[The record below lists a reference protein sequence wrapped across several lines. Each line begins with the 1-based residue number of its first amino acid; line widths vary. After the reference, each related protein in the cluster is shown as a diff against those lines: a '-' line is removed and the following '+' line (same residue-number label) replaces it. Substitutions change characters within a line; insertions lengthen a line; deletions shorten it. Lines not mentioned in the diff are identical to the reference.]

1 MSIINTQAVADARKA
16 RTGKDGAIY
25 DGDGKL
31 MASVETFQSQMNV
44 TNQKYHPLGTPK
56 ESEIL
61 DTIGITL
68 TFTECVVEDGKFIQD
83 LINMQTTGEM
93 PDWNFQGVLKGYNGS
108 EQRYVY
114 NNCVPSGNIDLQNVA
129 VGSVIKRQWS
139 LFVNGEVKPQ
149 GLLKA

>member
-93 PDWNFQGVLKGYNGS
+93 PDWNFQGVLKAGFRITCFSRLNSSG
-108 EQRYVY
+108 QR
-114 NNCVPSGNIDLQNVA
+114 P
-129 VGSVIKRQWS
+129 
-139 LFVNGEVKPQ
+139 
-149 GLLKA
+149 